1 SRRAGS
7 PARCRP
13 TAPAAGPRRVAARA
27 SSHASGRQHA
37 AGQQADPAHRGRGI
51 DPQRH
56 VQLRPAVT
64 AMRLQPDAHQLR
76 QPAAVGPVR
85 APWQLTV
92 LRIAAAIAEAAI
104 LDVVEQHLRFAQ
116 RLRRLAVRWQQ
127 GQLQFQP
134 LAALAVIGR
143 PLSLCAIG
151 CASACASSPRRK
163 RWAEPI
169 WSTRAIA
176 ALPERTPWIALR
188 TPPYTPTSSS
198 ASRASAPS
206 TSSRVKPAARF
217 ARPWWWFAALP
228 FTAGEMPP
236 SPPTACPLVERVGVR
251 GASTLPQVSRRFRAA
266 AAARVTSPLLVHAR
280 AGARANG
287 EAGPKGGGHGCPESR
302 RSHQEKTTPRWRAL
316 RPSMGYGCA
325 GGLRGFPTAPPC
337 AGGKLARIPAGHP
350 ADFPPPT
357 RRAIGGPG
365 EAARSCAQKQRQEHP
380 TPALPCR

>member
-228 FTAGEMPP
+228 FIAGETPP
-236 SPPTACPLVERVGVR
+236 SPPTACPLGERVGVR
-251 GASTLPQVSRRFRAA
+251 GASASVLARASKRFRAPA
-266 AAARVTSPLLVHAR
+266 GARVTFLLRGQEKSNPKRRPPRGGAFRASMHGKSVSRGRAFR
-280 AGARANG
+280 AGS
-287 EAGPKGGGHGCPESR
+287 CPV
-302 RSHQEKTTPRWRAL
+302 EKAL
-316 RPSMGYGCA
+316 PSMA
-325 GGLRGFPTAPPC
+325 T
-337 AGGKLARIPAGHP
+337 
-350 ADFPPPT
+350 
-357 RRAIGGPG
+357 
-365 EAARSCAQKQRQEHP
+365 
-380 TPALPCR
+380 